1 MSNTIMTDDKKP
13 LDKNFAAADERA
25 TKIALIDKIIDNNGY
40 SNKVDGI
47 YNSEDRVVLKDLLNT
62 PDVIGLLPQVISNR
76 IIRSMQPILT
86 LSKMLRPVAYHG
98 KTVEVPVFGGF
109 GGNFDIP
116 TGGEPMHKT
125 LDAAAYSTINIGK
138 SGLVIDIPEE
148 VISDSLFD
156 IVALHLDEA
165 GKALAIWKEKK
176 TANELLSYAK
186 EAFDN
191 VNGKPTTGKGS
202 NGTANGGLSL
212 DDVVA
217 MATEVI
223 NNGFNP
229 NIMIIHPLAFQ
240 MLLLNGEFRSY
251 FWKSM
256 GALPVEYNWPQ
267 TTNVQPMELGSY
279 EGYTQP
285 TNQVVSM
292 QLPNFLGRN
301 LTVILSPFLPY
312 DNTGATPKTDVVV
325 ADSDALGYMVVD
337 YLPKTVEFHDPIRQI
352 TSFPI
357 FERYGI
363 GPAFTGSAIVVA
375 KNVNIVK
382 TYSFDAFYSVTPS

>member
-1 MSNTIMTDDKKP
+1 MSKIITDTKEP
-13 LDKNFAAADERA
+13 LNKNFAAVDER
-25 TKIALIDKIIDNNGY
+25 TKKVAFIDNLISNNGY
-40 SNKVDGI
+40 ADKIDGI
-47 YNSEDRVVLKDLLNT
+47 YNSDDRIALKDLLNT
-62 PDVIGLLPQVISNR
+62 PDVVGMLPQVISNR
-76 IIRSMQPILT
+76 VIRAMEPILT
-86 LSKMLRPVAYHG
+86 LTKMLKPVAYHG

-116 TGGEPMHKT
+116 TGGEPLHKT
-125 LDAAAYSTINIGK
+125 LDAAAYTTINIGK
-138 SGLVIDIPEE
+138 AGLVVDIPEE

-165 GKALAIWKEKK
+165 GKALARFKERKAA
-176 TANELLSYAK
+176 TELLSYAK
-186 EAFDN
+186 EVFNND
-191 VNGKPTTGKGS
+191 GGTPTTGKGS

-223 NNGFNP
+223 NSGFNP
-229 NIMIIHPLAFQ
+229 DILVIHPLAFQ

-256 GALPVEYNWPQ
+256 GALPTEYNWPKTQ
-267 TTNVQPMELGSY
+267 TIQPETLAPY
-279 EGYTQP
+279 EGYYQP

-292 QLPNFLGRN
+292 QLPNFLGRS
-301 LTVILSPFLPY
+301 LTVVLSPFLPY
-312 DNTGATPKTDVVV
+312 DNSGATPKTDVLV
-325 ADSDALGYMVVD
+325 ADSNALGYMVID

-352 TSFPI
+352 TSFPVI
-357 FERYGI
+357 ERYGV
-363 GPAFTGSAIVVA
+363 GPAYKGAAIVTA
-375 KNVNIVK
+375 KNVSIVK